1 MQTVLTHQTKRSL
14 DSRTLIFERC
24 VQYNHTYSV
33 EAKCLKVAPRNSVSR
48 EARAFRDCQPS
59 RDQIIEAPD
68 WDDGFGG
75 SENDFGKSMRQR
87 LLHWGPLTAI
97 GITLIIGIATTYLHL
112 LWWPPTTFAA
122 FLHLSFFLFFNYLS
136 LV

>member
-1 MQTVLTHQTKRSL
+1 MR
-14 DSRTLIFERC
+14 IP
-24 VQYNHTYSV
+24 N
-33 EAKCLKVAPRNSVSR
+33 
-48 EARAFRDCQPS
+48 
-59 RDQIIEAPD
+59 QIIEAPD